1 MTKHRSRAAALLLLA
16 ILPLSLFAQGGAAG
30 DRKIVPA
37 TRFSLATRYA
47 SSAPAISGRAFS
59 AELSPSVPPLPE
71 TFSFG
76 SVTGDFLRDAGE
88 IWTYPLHIR
97 TRDIL
102 PIASFAVLT
111 GLLIGNDE
119 SIRKE
124 IWDYRTSHAW
134 VKAVSPVLTEMG
146 SFCAWGVAAAL
157 LFLSRAGSKGLE
169 TGILA
174 SSAILQSGL
183 LVTVLKG
190 LFGRQRPFWDNGVDR
205 WNGPVGFFDRIA
217 SGNYGRYDS
226 FPGGHSITAWSL
238 ATVLAMQY
246 GGEHLW
252 VPILAYTTATGVAL
266 SRVTEGKH
274 WLSDCVV
281 GSVLGYVVG
290 RMVVLNH
297 RSRYHI
303 VPAAGIVNGTPSFAV
318 TFSVR

>member
-1 MTKHRSRAAALLLLA
+1 MTKQRSRAAALLLLV
-16 ILPLSLFAQGGAAG
+16 ILPLSLSSQGGAAA
-30 DRKIVPA
+30 DRKTDP
-37 TRFSLATRYA
+37 TPRFSLASRYPA
-47 SSAPAISGRAFS
+47 SAPAISGRALS
-59 AELSPSVPPLPE
+59 VELSPSVPPLPE

-76 SVTGDFLRDAGE
+76 SITGDFLKDAGE

-97 TRDIL
+97 TQDIL
-102 PIASFAVLT
+102 PLASLAVLT
-111 GLLIGNDE
+111 GFLIGNDE
-119 SIRKE
+119 SIREE
-124 IWDYRTSHAW
+124 IWDYRTSHSW
-134 VKAVSPVLTEMG
+134 VKAVSPVITNIG
-146 SFCAWGVAAAL
+146 SYGAWGIAAAFL
-157 LFLSRAGSKGLE
+157 LFGRAGGKSLE

-174 SSAILQSGL
+174 TSAILQSGL
-183 LVTVLKG
+183 LVNVLKG

-205 WNGPVGFFDRIA
+205 WNGPVGFFDRIKP
-217 SGNYGRYDS
+217 GNYGRYDS

-303 VPAAGIVNGTPSFAV
+303 APSAGIVNGTPSFAV

>member
-1 MTKHRSRAAALLLLA
+1 MTKQRSRAAALLLLV
-16 ILPLSLFAQGGAAG
+16 ILPLSLSAQGGAAG
-30 DRKIVPA
+30 DRKTDPA
-37 TRFSLATRYA
+37 PRFSLASRYLA
-47 SSAPAISGRAFS
+47 SAPAISGRAFF
-59 AELSPSVPPLPE
+59 AELSPSVPPEPE

-76 SVTGDFLRDAGE
+76 SITGDFLKDAGE

-102 PIASFAVLT
+102 PLASLAVLT
-111 GLLIGNDE
+111 GFLIGNDE

-134 VKAVSPVLTEMG
+134 VKAVSPVFTNIG
-146 SFCAWGVAAAL
+146 SYGAWGIAAAFL
-157 LFLSRAGSKGLE
+157 LFSRAGSKSLE

-174 SSAILQSGL
+174 TSAILQSGL

-205 WNGPVGFFDRIA
+205 WNGPVGFFDRIEP
-217 SGNYGRYDS
+217 GNYGRYDS

-246 GGEHLW
+246 GGERLW

-281 GSVLGYVVG
+281 GSVLGYIVG

-297 RSRYHI
+297 RNRYHI
-303 VPAAGIVNGTPSFAV
+303 APSAGIVNGTPSFAV

>member
-1 MTKHRSRAAALLLLA
+1 MTKHRSRAAALLLLV
-16 ILPLSLFAQGGAAG
+16 ILPLSLSAQGGSAG
-30 DRKIVPA
+30 DLKIDPA
-37 TRFSLATRYA
+37 PRFSLAIRYTP
-47 SSAPAISGRAFS
+47 SAPAISSRAAF
-59 AELSPSVPPLPE
+59 AELLPSTPPAPE
-71 TFSFG
+71 AFSFG
-76 SVTGDFLRDAGE
+76 SVTGDFLKDAGE

-102 PIASFAVLT
+102 PIASVAVLT
-111 GLLIGNDE
+111 GILIGNDE
-119 SIRKE
+119 SIRKYL
-124 IWDYRTSHAW
+124 WDYRTTHAW
-134 VKAVSPVLTEMG
+134 VKAVSPVLTDIG
-146 SFCAWGVAAAL
+146 SYGAWGIAAAFL
-157 LFLSRAGSKGLE
+157 LFSRAGSKSLE
-169 TGILA
+169 TGVLA
-174 SSAILQSGL
+174 TSAILQSGL

-205 WNGPVGFFDRIA
+205 WNGPVGFIDRFA
-217 SGNYGRYDS
+217 SGNYGKYDS

-281 GSVLGYVVG
+281 GSILGYVVG

-303 VPAAGIVNGTPSFAV
+303 APAAGIVNGTPSFAV